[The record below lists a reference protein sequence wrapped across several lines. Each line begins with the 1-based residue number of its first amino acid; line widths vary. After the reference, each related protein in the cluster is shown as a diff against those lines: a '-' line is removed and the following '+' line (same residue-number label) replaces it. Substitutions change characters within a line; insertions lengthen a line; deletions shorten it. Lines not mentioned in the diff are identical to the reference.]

1 MRKANALLL
10 ASLALSLSG
19 CAMQSATPAPA
30 VTPVPL
36 AAPTAVAANSP
47 IQEETFAAPAAPAH
61 PFGETAISESSAG
74 ATAETFGLLTVFFDY
89 DSFVLAPQSRDILDK
104 NARFLRQN
112 PKARIVLA
120 GHSDERGSDT
130 YNIALGEKRAA
141 AVRSYLIELGID
153 ASRLDVVS
161 YGEERPAIAGAGEEA
176 WAKNRRVEFN

>member
-1 MRKANALLL
+1 MRKTIALLL

-19 CAMQSATPAPA
+19 CAMQSATPVTTPA
-30 VTPVPL
+30 PL
-36 AAPTAVAANSP
+36 AAPAAAATNP
-47 IQEETFAAPAAPAH
+47 TIQEETFAAPAAPAR
-61 PFGETAISESSAG
+61 PFGETAIGESSAG
-74 ATAETFGLLTVFFDY
+74 AATETLGLLTVFFDY
-89 DSFVLAPQSRDILDK
+89 DSFLLAPQSRDILDK

-120 GHSDERGSDT
+120 GHSDERGSDS

-161 YGEERPAIAGAGEEA
+161 YGEERPAIAGAGEDA